1 MWASQ
6 HIQATGD
13 SRFFLICLSHDNLVN
28 HYNVNFILMQHH
40 HYSLNEIGDMIPWE
54 RDVYLS
60 LLKDHLKEEK
70 EKADKRAMSHG

>member
-1 MWASQ
+1 
-6 HIQATGD
+6 
-13 SRFFLICLSHDNLVN
+13 
-28 HYNVNFILMQHH
+28 MQHH

-70 EKADKRAMSHG
+70 EKAEKRAMNHG